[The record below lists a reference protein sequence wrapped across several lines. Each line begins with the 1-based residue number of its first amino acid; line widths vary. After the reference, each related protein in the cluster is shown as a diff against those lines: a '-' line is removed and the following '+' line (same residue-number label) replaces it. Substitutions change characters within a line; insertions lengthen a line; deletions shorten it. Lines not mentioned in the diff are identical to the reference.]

1 VAEVDFGPEA
11 AIDTFS
17 LQRDWFNRDL
27 KQDPAALA
35 RPFPACPV
43 TDARPIKAAVW
54 GPVNQSALEDRDDVL
69 VYSTGPLAE
78 PLTFAGTITAKLSV
92 STDTPDADWAV
103 KIVDVRPDGVAINL
117 ATGILRGRYRN
128 SLLEPELMRAGKVYE
143 ITVDLGPCAATI
155 AKGYQLRVDI
165 CGSLFPLYDR
175 NPNTREG
182 IFGSQTAI
190 ATEQVHHRLGA
201 LSQIVLPLK

>member
-1 VAEVDFGPEA
+1 M
-11 AIDTFS
+11 
-17 LQRDWFNRDL
+17 
-27 KQDPAALA
+27 
-35 RPFPACPV
+35 
-43 TDARPIKAAVW
+43 
-54 GPVNQSALEDRDDVL
+54 L

-103 KIVDVRPDGVAINL
+103 KIVDGWPNGVAINL
-117 ATGILRGRYRN
+117 ATGMLRGRYRN
-128 SLLEPELMRAGKVYE
+128 SLLKPELMKPGEVYE
-143 ITVDLGPCAATI
+143 LAIDLGPCAATI
-155 AKGYQLRVDI
+155 AQGHQLRVDI

-182 IFGSQTAI
+182 IFGSQTAV
-190 ATEQVHHRLGA
+190 ATEKVHHGPGS